1 MAKLTPAQISA
12 LKDISIHDYLL
23 QKGYKPTH
31 RSGNS
36 IFFDLTNSGKKTGE
50 TSVMLNSNRFHD
62 FSEGK
67 GGDIIQLIQ
76 ILEKVDFLKAVQLL
90 NGSIVQEISP
100 KTNFE
105 KFKQSPKKKIS
116 FSFLNDLDKTDLLF
130 NYANKRGISDQTI
143 TNSAICL
150 IEENETKQFFIG
162 LKNDNGGYSV
172 RNKHIK
178 GVRGDNAMTTI
189 TNNPNGNYIVLEGMF
204 EYLSILEVT
213 QNFDQNFLILNS
225 TSFAETAF
233 NFIEEHPKNIFH
245 LITNNDAAGLKTS
258 ERLSTAPNT
267 ASYVNLIPDKSDL
280 NHELIRNRLSKI
292 SNIILNIS
300 PLNTKKM
307 KNTNETIEKPV
318 EKLDQNKKRE
328 LFSNYLKENGAGGLD
343 PENLEK
349 NYADRKLKPN
359 APKFSFLDDV
369 VGKGMSDVF
378 EFYVLVF
385 EKGAESLL
393 KSGKSLDDLLK
404 SGEAKY
410 FKKEGR
416 IKMDLYK
423 DDKGE
428 PKVHLSALT
437 KQQELK
443 KPEDNIIKMLNYK
456 ATDEEITRLYDKKET
471 VLIGEGGKKF
481 YAKIDFETNNIIFK
495 NQKAVSPNFVV
506 KSMLGTE
513 LSEEERTKLYDGK
526 SIDIKV
532 ENFQKKNGDVLNG
545 KAKVQYDP
553 ITNSFNINR
562 FYSSDMLD
570 KFSKQNNSIVE
581 NLKKQYENKEKLNE
595 GVKQAPAKKQTFK
608 KP

>member
-1 MAKLTPAQISA
+1 MAKLTQAQINA

-23 QKGYKPTH
+23 QRGYKPTH
-31 RSGNS
+31 HSGNS
-36 IFFDLTNSGKKTGE
+36 YFFDLTNSGKKTGE
-50 TSVMLNSNRFHD
+50 TSVMINTNRFHD

-67 GGDIIQLIQ
+67 GGDIIQLVQ
-76 ILEKVDFLKAVQLL
+76 ILEKVEFLKAVQIL
-90 NGSIVQEISP
+90 NGSIIQEIAP
-100 KTNFE
+100 KINFE
-105 KFKQSPKKKIS
+105 KFKKSPAKKVS

-130 NYANKRGISDQTI
+130 NYANKRGINDETI
-143 TNSAICL
+143 TKSQVSF
-150 IEENETKQFFIG
+150 IEDKLTKHFYIG
-162 LKNDNGGYSV
+162 LKNNNGGYSV
-172 RNKHIK
+172 RNPHIK
-178 GVRGDNAMTTI
+178 GVRGDNAITTI
-189 TNNPNGNYIVLEGMF
+189 THDPNGNYIVLEGMF

-213 QNFDQNFLILNS
+213 QNYNQNFLILNS
-225 TSFAETAF
+225 TSFAETAL
-233 NFIEEHPKNIFH
+233 NFIEQNPKNIFH
-245 LITNNDAAGLKTS
+245 ILTNNDAAGLKTS
-258 ERLSTAPNT
+258 ERLATAPNT
-267 ASYVNLIPDKSDL
+267 VSYVNLIPDKSDL
-280 NHELIRNRLSKI
+280 NHELVRNRLSKI
-292 SNIILNIS
+292 TDIIFLIS
-300 PLNTKKM
+300 PNKHLQM
-307 KNTNETIEKPV
+307 KNTQETTEKPV
-318 EKLDQNKKRE
+318 EKLDQTKKKE

-343 PENLEK
+343 IENLEK

-359 APKFSFLDDV
+359 APKFTFLDDV

-378 EFYVLVF
+378 EFYVLIF
-385 EKGAESLL
+385 EKGSESLL
-393 KSGKSLDDLLK
+393 QTGKTLDDLLK

-428 PKVHLSALT
+428 LQVHSSTLT

-443 KPEDNIIKMLNYK
+443 KPENNVIKLLNYK

-471 VLIGEGGKKF
+471 VLLGEDGKKY

-506 KSMLGTE
+506 KTMLGTE

-570 KFSKQNNSIVE
+570 KFSKQNNAIVE
-581 NLKKQYENKEKLNE
+581 NLKKQYENKEKVVQD
-595 GVKQAPAKKQTFK
+595 VKKAPAKKQTFK